1 MSETPVSVNNRR
13 FDPFPNSKFRVSWD
27 GLNIAGITKV
37 SVLKR
42 TTEVIEHR
50 AGADPGSP
58 QHSPGQTRYASIT
71 LERGITGDKKF
82 EEWAKE
88 VWDVGSKSRSNDF
101 RKNVTIELIDA
112 SGDVV
117 STYTAINCWVSEF
130 TAFPVLDSAD
140 DEIAIQ
146 SITLQHDGWLI

>member
-1 MSETPVSVNNRR
+1 MSETPVGIDNRR

-58 QHSPGQTRYASIT
+58 QHSPGQTRYAPIT
-71 LERGITGDKKF
+71 LERGITGDKEF

-88 VWDVGSKSRSNDF
+88 VWNHGSRKISEGF
-101 RKNVTIELIDA
+101 RKDVTIELMDE
-112 SGDVV
+112 SGNVV
-117 STYTAINCWVSEF
+117 STYTALNCWVSEF

-146 SITLQHDGWLI
+146 SITLQHDGWRI